1 MVGVLVLLPIL
12 KIYLKFMEISKAFN
26 KVYASLEKRLDEDQK
41 DRNCTLKTLIK
52 RNKSNTVGYITH

>member
-1 MVGVLVLLPIL
+1 
-12 KIYLKFMEISKAFN
+12 MEISKAFN
-26 KVYASLEKRLDEDQK
+26 TVYASLEKRLDKDQK

>member
-26 KVYASLEKRLDEDQK
+26 TVYASLEKRLDKDQK

>member
-52 RNKSNTVGYITH
+52 RNKSNIVGYITH

>member
-1 MVGVLVLLPIL
+1 MVLLPIL

-52 RNKSNTVGYITH
+52 RNKSNIVGYITH

>member
-26 KVYASLEKRLDEDQK
+26 KVYSSLEKRLDEDQK

-52 RNKSNTVGYITH
+52 RNKSNIVGYITH

>member
-1 MVGVLVLLPIL
+1 MVLLPIL

-26 KVYASLEKRLDEDQK
+26 TVYASLEKRLDEDQK